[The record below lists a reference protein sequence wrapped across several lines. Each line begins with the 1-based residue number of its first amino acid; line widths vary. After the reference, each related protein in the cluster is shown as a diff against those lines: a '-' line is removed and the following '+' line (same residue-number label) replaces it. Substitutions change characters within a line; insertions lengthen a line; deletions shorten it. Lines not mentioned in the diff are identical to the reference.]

1 MKKTLLLTLI
11 LGLFS
16 LVASAQIGSNCGGCG
31 NGMTGDDY
39 NSNQKTPVEVTITPK
54 KKKISI
60 YPNPAVNFIGLSDS
74 DDVQKIVI
82 FNVMGRE
89 AKSFKVEKGLKYDVT
104 DLKTGMYLVQIV
116 DMNNKIITTQRLNK
130 G

>member
-1 MKKTLLLTLI
+1 MKKTLLLSFI
-11 LGLFS
+11 IGLFVFS
-16 LVASAQIGSNCGGCG
+16 ANAQIGQGCEG
-31 NGMTGDDY
+31 CDSDKY
-39 NSNQKTPVEVTITPK
+39 NSGQESSQTYVGVAAK

-74 DDVQKIVI
+74 EDVKKIVI

-89 AKSFKVEKGLKYDVT
+89 AKSFDVEKGVKYNVA

-116 DMNNKIITTQRLNK
+116 GYNNKVITTQRLNK